1 MFGRVRVRSR
11 ESAARVDAGRADMSV
26 LTLHPTQATADP
38 LALWQAYRRTA
49 DARVRD
55 RLVFSLA
62 PLVRH
67 AGAHD
72 DGDIAVGLEAL
83 LDVIDVYAPERH
95 GSLAPF
101 AWARVRA
108 ALRAR

>member
-1 MFGRVRVRSR
+1 M
-11 ESAARVDAGRADMSV
+11 RAMPTMSV
-26 LTLHPTQATADP
+26 LTLHPTQATAEP
-38 LALWQAYRRTA
+38 VALWQAYRRTA

-67 AGAHD
+67 AGAED
-72 DGDIAVGLEAL
+72 DKAMATGLNAL
-83 LDVIDVYAPERH
+83 LDAVDVYVPERH
-95 GSLAPF
+95 GSLVPF

-108 ALRAR
+108 ALAA